1 MHAYTHIYI
10 YMGCKPLEI
19 PGSRASMATVR
30 FQTGP
35 LEPAELERSISD
47 AGGWRCYDGAHEP
60 GQGMLLA
67 FLGFYE

>member
-1 MHAYTHIYI
+1 MILTYKHTYIHTSLQACIHTH
-10 YMGCKPLEI
+10 
-19 PGSRASMATVR
+19 
-30 FQTGP
+30 TGP